1 MNLKEIRTKLKL
13 SQQEFADKVGISIFS
28 VQNIEQGQR
37 KGSSETWNKIQ
48 NFLNKDNISY
58 DSEDL
63 IEEIKADIEE
73 FGGDELCYLEYEF
86 LDNHLF
92 FIDYDY
98 CDEIKAKENCIIV
111 NLKSALEILR
121 KQDRIVK

>member
-1 MNLKEIRTKLKL
+1 MNGVWFLK
-13 SQQEFADKVGISIFS
+13 Q
-28 VQNIEQGQR
+28 
-37 KGSSETWNKIQ
+37 
-48 NFLNKDNISY
+48 
-58 DSEDL
+58 
-63 IEEIKADIEE
+63 DIEE

-111 NLKSALEILR
+111 DLKSALEILR

>member
-37 KGSSETWNKIQ
+37 KGSAETWNKIQ
-48 NFLNKDNISY
+48 NFLNKGNISY

-73 FGGDELCYLEYEF
+73 FGENELCYLEYEF

-98 CDEIKAKENCIIV
+98 CDKIKAKENCIIV
-111 NLKSALEILR
+111 DLKSALEILR

>member
-37 KGSSETWNKIQ
+37 KGSAETWNKIQ
-48 NFLNKDNISY
+48 NFLNKGNISY

-73 FGGDELCYLEYEF
+73 FGENELCYLEYEF

-111 NLKSALEILR
+111 DLKSALEILR

>member
-37 KGSSETWNKIQ
+37 KGSAETWNKIQ

-63 IEEIKADIEE
+63 IEEIKEDIEE
-73 FGGDELCYLEYEF
+73 FGENDLCYLEYEF

-98 CDEIKAKENCIIV
+98 CDEIKAKGNCIIV
-111 NLKSALEILR
+111 DLKSALEILR

>member
-37 KGSSETWNKIQ
+37 KGSAETWSKIQ

-92 FIDYDY
+92 FVDYDY

-111 NLKSALEILR
+111 DLKSALEILR